1 MSLTIGTGPFGPNSA
16 GEFNREMP
24 SPKGLLYLDA
34 FPRRMRA
41 IFAGQTVVD
50 SRHAKLLHEH
60 GHLAVLYF
68 PGDEVRTDLLEP
80 TDHSTRC
87 PWKGDAAY
95 WSVRVDDRV
104 AENAVWG
111 YPEPVEGAQPLAGY
125 LAVYWNEM
133 DEWLEEDEPARVHVR
148 DPYHR
153 VDILDSSRHVRV
165 SLNGELLAETEHARV
180 LYETGLPPR
189 WYMPADDVRTDLL
202 VDSDTRARAA
212 RTRGSPHTSRC
223 ARRARKGKTLS
234 GTTPSRRTTPS
245 ACVTSSASGTSGPT
259 LRSWSPRSRTGTGAT
274 GRARPDRAAS
284 PTPDRGRRLSG

>member
-202 VDSDTRARAA
+202 VDSDTRSGCAYKGTASYKSLRAA
-212 RTRGSPHTSRC
+212 GEEGEDLVWHYPEPTHDAERLRDLLCFWNERADIEVDGEVVERPLTHWYGRDRSSSTGPRGL
-223 ARRARKGKTLS
+223 ADA
-234 GTTPSRRTTPS
+234 
-245 ACVTSSASGTSGPT
+245 
-259 LRSWSPRSRTGTGAT
+259 
-274 GRARPDRAAS
+274 
-284 PTPDRGRRLSG
+284 